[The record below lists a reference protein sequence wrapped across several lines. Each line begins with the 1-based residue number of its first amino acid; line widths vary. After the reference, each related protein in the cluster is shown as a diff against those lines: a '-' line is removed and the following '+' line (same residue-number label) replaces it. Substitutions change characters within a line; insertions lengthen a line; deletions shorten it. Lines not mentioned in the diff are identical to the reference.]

1 MSNKYIVITINYI
14 GKFKIKK
21 SVLGSQR
28 YFKTAISRLLKSYN
42 YTIYEYIN
50 KYIQKLELCGFC
62 DKHISTRYDFALN
75 IDATNT
81 LQVTNIKCNDGFMC
95 SDPKCKTQRGHINPN
110 SFEFIQKKFKISY
123 EEAIKLQKQINKS
136 SFYKK
141 DDETYEEYANRQRRD
156 KNYFINKYGEQ
167 EGLIRYQKFA
177 NGKNRTKKALA
188 EKYGIKYANAVS
200 EKKKPILS
208 NFIKRHGEE
217 VGKQKYIEW
226 ISKCTK
232 IGFYLN
238 NQTKKIPSKAAYTFF
253 KKLSDKIILENI
265 CKKDDIIFA
274 DGLQSE
280 YRFMFFNEQNM
291 LHWYYLDFLIKSYKI
306 NVEFNGTWWHNEYN
320 NKKTQD
326 EVRYNRLQANGY
338 KVIIVW
344 DYECCKSRIDET
356 VNNTINEIKDYINE
370 KIK

>member
-1 MSNKYIVITINYI
+1 MSNDYIIISIKYI
-14 GKFKIKK
+14 GDFKIKK
-21 SVLGSQR
+21 SALNSQR
-28 YFKTAISRLLKSYN
+28 YFKIAVSRLLRPYN

-50 KYIQKLELCGFC
+50 KYVQKLELCGFC
-62 DKHISTRYDFALN
+62 NKHISTRYTFTLS
-75 IDATNT
+75 IDTTNT
-81 LQVTNIKCNDGFMC
+81 LQITNIKYTDGFMC
-95 SDPKCKTQRGHINPN
+95 SDPICKTQRGHINPN

-167 EGLIRYQKFA
+167 EGLQRYQKFA
-177 NGKNRTKKALA
+177 NGKNRTKKALT
-188 EKYGIKYANAVS
+188 EKYGIEYAKEVS
-200 EKKKPILS
+200 EKKKQTLP
-208 NFIKRHGEE
+208 NFIKRYGEE
-217 VGKQKYIEW
+217 IGKQKYIEW
-226 ISKCTK
+226 VSKCTK

-238 NQTKKIPSKAAYTFF
+238 KQSIKIPSKAAYNFF

-274 DGLQSE
+274 DGNQCE
-280 YRFMFFNEQNM
+280 YRFMFFDEQNK

-306 NVEFNGTWWHNEYN
+306 NIEFNGSWWHNKYN

-326 EVRYNRLQANGY
+326 EIRYNRLRANGY
-338 KVIIVW
+338 KVIVIW
-344 DYECCKSRIDET
+344 DYDCCSSKIDET
-356 VNNTINEIKDYINE
+356 INNTINEIKDYINE
-370 KIK
+370 KTK